1 MTGSRTRV
9 FGETDSRLSSGASQL
24 HRDDGG
30 SESKVAESGHSD
42 CSEEDDGGG
51 WKERNVQP
59 AAEREAL

>member
-30 SESKVAESGHSD
+30 SESEVAESGH
-42 CSEEDDGGG
+42 SEEDDGGG